1 MLMFDPISFSPL
13 QQIERDEMRLI
24 GQIQVPKHGTAAVM
38 PGMME
43 APVTK
48 LLLSTMVLVLRQMA
62 TSMTASVLEVV
73 TMATPLLLM
82 VVAATAVKVRLVLG
96 YVRTIT
102 DVLQRVILPATVL
115 NQERWV
121 LASTAYALLLPM
133 LRPLLTSS

>member
-1 MLMFDPISFSPL
+1 
-13 QQIERDEMRLI
+13 
-24 GQIQVPKHGTAAVM
+24 
-38 PGMME
+38 
-43 APVTK
+43 
-48 LLLSTMVLVLRQMA
+48 MA

-73 TMATPLLLM
+73 RMATPLLLM

-96 YVRTIT
+96 YLRTIT
-102 DVLQRVILPATVL
+102 DVLQRVISPATVL